1 MHISQ
6 NNSRV
11 TWEITQSLTRGLW
24 EGKSLSAQAI
34 LAISSPSISLIAQV
48 VNHNV
53 HANLHCH
60 KFKTRAFPS
69 SQLVQLPACFSLPS
83 LSIIYSVGCL
93 LREAARCSLIPH
105 SGRVCVVARTWNRP
119 VLLCI
124 LVYHGGMTL
133 NKLMSPAAG
142 RVSVR
147 VELFHAWVQHLARLC
162 DRL

>member
-1 MHISQ
+1 M
-6 NNSRV
+6 
-11 TWEITQSLTRGLW
+11 
-24 EGKSLSAQAI
+24 
-34 LAISSPSISLIAQV
+34 
-48 VNHNV
+48 NHNV
-53 HANLHCH
+53 HANLPRH

-105 SGRVCVVARTWNRP
+105 SGSVCVVARTWNRP
-119 VLLCI
+119 ILLCI

-162 DRL
+162 DRRGKQLAAQTRNVDFRMWCDATLRWQSANLSAACNECECGNSWLRV